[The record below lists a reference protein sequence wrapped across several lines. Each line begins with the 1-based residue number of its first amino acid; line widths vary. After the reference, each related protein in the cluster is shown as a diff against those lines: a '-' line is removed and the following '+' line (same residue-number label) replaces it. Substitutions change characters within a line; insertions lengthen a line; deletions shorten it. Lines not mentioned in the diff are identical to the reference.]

1 MARYICSMQLE
12 ALIVELLFHHD
23 YVVLPGFG
31 GFVANYRSA
40 RLNRKSYLIHPPS
53 KHVAFN
59 PNLKQND
66 GLLATHMANVT
77 GLNHRQATEQLQEI
91 IATYRSTLTAE
102 GRLVLNQLG
111 VFFYDQ
117 DRNLQF
123 IPDEHMN
130 FLQSSFGLPVIQ
142 LKPIEQ
148 QVSNTESSI
157 DTPVIQMPPQDTS
170 TWKVVAAVAI
180 PLIAIGSWILSARA
194 HQPGGIDFA
203 SLNPLQSKEV
213 KSNYLPI
220 ELTPFEKPTFSEP
233 AITVA
238 DAIHLS
244 ERGIRYDFLKNEP
257 SNDGVR
263 IAKPRQKNINKT
275 EDKKEE
281 VKLQLPYAVIGGAF
295 GDPANANR
303 FIKELRAKGY
313 PAQLAGKKGNLQ
325 LVAYGMYRS
334 EAEAARIAN
343 RVIESG
349 GSAWIK
355 SMR

>member
-1 MARYICSMQLE
+1 MRLE
-12 ALIVELLFHHD
+12 SIIVDLLYQHD

-40 RLNRKSYLIHPPS
+40 RLHRKSYLIHPPC

-66 GLLATHMANVT
+66 GLLATHVAASSQMD
-77 GLNHRQATEQLQEI
+77 LREATEKIQHAITEFR
-91 IATYRSTLTAE
+91 ATLASE
-102 GRLVLNQLG
+102 GRLALPQLG

-142 LKPIEQ
+142 LKPIAQNLLGE
-148 QVSNTESSI
+148 ESPKEP
-157 DTPVIQMPPQDTS
+157 PVVDLPINPGIA
-170 TWKVVAAVAI
+170 TWKVAAAIAI
-180 PLIAIGSWILSARA
+180 PLIAVGSWMLGARA

-203 SLNPLQSKEV
+203 SLNPLQAKEV
-213 KSNYLPI
+213 KSDYLPLG
-220 ELTPFEKPTFSEP
+220 LTPFSPLTIEETP
-233 AITVA
+233 ITIDEELEQSA
-238 DAIHLS
+238 
-244 ERGIRYDFLKNEP
+244 RGIRYDFIKNEQ
-257 SNDGVR
+257 SKQGIR
-263 IAKPRQKNINKT
+263 IAKPRKKVKGK
-275 EDKKEE
+275 EKEE
-281 VKLQLPYAVIGGAF
+281 RAEQTGASMKLPFAGIGGAF
-295 GDPANANR
+295 AEPANAER
-303 FIKELRAKGY
+303 FIKDLRAKGY

-334 EAEAARIAN
+334 EAEAARVAN
-343 RVIESG
+343 RIIASG

-355 SMR
+355 TMQ

>member
-1 MARYICSMQLE
+1 MRLE
-12 ALIVELLFHHD
+12 SIIVDLLYQHD

-40 RLNRKSYLIHPPS
+40 RLHRKSYLIHPPC

-66 GLLATHMANVT
+66 GLLATQIAAAFSID
-77 GLNHRQATEQLQEI
+77 LREATEKMQVY
-91 IATYRSTLTAE
+91 IAEFRSTLAAE
-102 GRLVLNQLG
+102 GRLALPQLG
-111 VFFYDQ
+111 IFFYDQ

-142 LKPIEQ
+142 LKPIAQPQPSAEQ
-148 QVSNTESSI
+148 PGE
-157 DTPVIQMPPQDTS
+157 TPVVELPRNPNIGS
-170 TWKVVAAVAI
+170 WKVAAAIAI

-203 SLNPLQSKEV
+203 SLNPLQGNEV
-213 KSNYLPI
+213 KSDYLPLG
-220 ELTPFEKPTFSEP
+220 LTPFATPI
-233 AITVA
+233 ITEA
-238 DAIHLS
+238 RITIDEEIHQS
-244 ERGIRYDFLKNEP
+244 ARGIRYDFLKNEQ
-257 SNDGVR
+257 SKQGIR
-263 IAKPRQKNINKT
+263 IAKPRKKV
-275 EDKKEE
+275 EKKEKE
-281 VKLQLPYAVIGGAF
+281 QRVNKEDQETSLKLPFAVIGGAF
-295 GDPANANR
+295 SEPANAQR
-303 FIKELRAKGY
+303 FIKDLRAKGY

-334 EAEAARIAN
+334 EAEAARVAN
-343 RVIESG
+343 RIIESG

-355 SMR
+355 SMQ